1 MLVHCRIPGAISC
14 PGLMKA
20 TTANIILCL
29 IFLSAFN
36 VAAWALAYKGIWPW
50 QYTWY
55 VYWGETVIIGG
66 LALFAYAKHLLIF
79 FFLLIVVSYMAGLKN
94 ITFMGDMKIPMTFWA
109 LYSLFWL
116 VYFEIRRSMLGY
128 SIRQLHPTGQL
139 VYYFTFMAL
148 AVGGSCALTGLIYF
162 GQAWVTGVHTPLL
175 QQCLA
180 IAIGIPTLTISILKI
195 VDMIGEQH
203 VFYFLLGTYHRPEEK
218 KRIVVFFDMVGS
230 SAAAERLT
238 PKKSMEL
245 IANFIFDAC
254 HSCRI
259 NGGDI
264 VNYTGDG
271 LMVLWP
277 LFQGDRVARAYDTLV
292 ERLETRRAYYE
303 DDFGIVPN
311 FRMGV
316 HAGNVVISQ
325 IGEEKLFLGVYG
337 DVVNTA
343 SRIEQLNKDMGTRI
357 LLSRN
362 VRQYMSKQLQKRTK
376 SLGPV
381 EIRGREEPVEIF
393 TLPD

>member
-1 MLVHCRIPGAISC
+1 
-14 PGLMKA
+14 
-20 TTANIILCL
+20 
-29 IFLSAFN
+29 
-36 VAAWALAYKGIWPW
+36 
-50 QYTWY
+50 
-55 VYWGETVIIGG
+55 
-66 LALFAYAKHLLIF
+66 
-79 FFLLIVVSYMAGLKN
+79 
-94 ITFMGDMKIPMTFWA
+94 
-109 LYSLFWL
+109 
-116 VYFEIRRSMLGY
+116 
-128 SIRQLHPTGQL
+128 
-139 VYYFTFMAL
+139 
-148 AVGGSCALTGLIYF
+148 
-162 GQAWVTGVHTPLL
+162 
-175 QQCLA
+175 
-180 IAIGIPTLTISILKI
+180 
-195 VDMIGEQH
+195 
-203 VFYFLLGTYHRPEEK
+203 
-218 KRIVVFFDMVGS
+218 
-230 SAAAERLT
+230 
-238 PKKSMEL
+238 
-245 IANFIFDAC
+245 
-254 HSCRI
+254 
-259 NGGDI
+259 

-292 ERLETRRAYYE
+292 DRLETRRQYYE
-303 DDFGIVPN
+303 DDYGIVPN

>member
-1 MLVHCRIPGAISC
+1 MNARI
-14 PGLMKA
+14 
-20 TTANIILCL
+20 ANVILSL

-36 VAAWALAYKGIWPW
+36 IAAWMIAHKGLWPW
-50 QYTWY
+50 DYTWY
-55 VYWGETVIIGG
+55 LYWAETMIVGG
-66 LALFAYAKHLLIF
+66 LALFMYAKHLLIF
-79 FFLLIVVSYMAGLKN
+79 FFLLIIVSYMAGLKN

-116 VYFEIRRSMLGY
+116 VYFETRRSILGH
-128 SIRQLHPTGQL
+128 SIRQLHPMGQL
-139 VYYFTFMAL
+139 IYYFTFMAV
-148 AVGGSCALTGLIYF
+148 AVAGSCALTGLIYF
-162 GQAWVTGVHTPLL
+162 GQAYVPGMQATLL

-180 IAIGIPTLTISILKI
+180 IAIGIPTLTISLLKI

-230 SAAAERLT
+230 SAVAERLP

-254 HSCRI
+254 HSCRV

-277 LFQGDRVARAYDTLV
+277 LFQSDKVVRAYDMLIN
-292 ERLETRRAYYE
+292 RLESRRVAYEGSY
-303 DDFGIVPN
+303 GMVPD
-311 FRMGV
+311 FRMGI

-343 SRIEQLNKDMGTRI
+343 SRIEQMNKQMGTRI
-357 LLSRN
+357 LLSRSVRQHMSQN
-362 VRQYMSKQLQKRTK
+362 VRGRTK
-376 SLGPV
+376 SLGKV
-381 EIRGREEPVEIF
+381 EIRGRDEMVEIF
-393 TLPD
+393 TVS

>member
-1 MLVHCRIPGAISC
+1 MR
-14 PGLMKA
+14 A
-20 TTANIILCL
+20 TTANIILIL

-36 VAAWALAYKGIWPW
+36 AAAWMIAYKGMWPW
-50 QYTWY
+50 EYTWY

-66 LALFAYAKHLLIF
+66 LALFVYAKHLLIF
-79 FFLLIVVSYMAGLKN
+79 FFLLILASYMVGLKN

-109 LYSLFWL
+109 MYSLFWL
-116 VYFEIRRSMLGY
+116 VYFEVRRSPLGH
-128 SIRQLHPTGQL
+128 SIRQLHPIGQL
-139 VYYFTFMAL
+139 VYYFSFMAL
-148 AVGGSCALTGLIYF
+148 AVAGSCALAGLIYF
-162 GQAWVTGVHTPLL
+162 GKAIVPGVQSILIE
-175 QQCLA
+175 QCLA
-180 IAIGIPTLTISILKI
+180 IAIGIPTLTIGIVKI

-230 SAAAERLT
+230 SSAAERLT
-238 PKKSMEL
+238 PKKSMEM
-245 IANFIFDAC
+245 IAQFIFDAC
-254 HSCRI
+254 HSCRV

-277 LFQGDRVARAYDTLV
+277 LFQGDRVIRTYDTLV
-292 ERLETRRAYYE
+292 DRLENRREFYE
-303 DDFGIVPN
+303 DAYGIVPN
-311 FRMGV
+311 FRMGI

-357 LLSRN
+357 LFSRA
-362 VRQYMSKQLQKRTK
+362 VRQYMSKHTQKRTK

-381 EIRGREEPVEIF
+381 EIRGRDEPVEIF
-393 TLPD
+393 TLPT

>member
-1 MLVHCRIPGAISC
+1 
-14 PGLMKA
+14 MKA
-20 TTANIILCL
+20 STANILLCL
-29 IFLSAFN
+29 IFLIGFN
-36 VAAWALAYKGIWPW
+36 VSMWMVAHKGMWPW
-50 QYTWY
+50 DYTWY
-55 VYWGETVIIGG
+55 VYWAETMIVGG
-66 LALFAYAKHLLIF
+66 LALFVYAKHLLIF

-116 VYFEIRRSMLGY
+116 VYFEIRRGLLGY
-128 SIRQLHPTGQL
+128 SIRQVNPVWQL
-139 VYYFTFMAL
+139 CYYFMFMGIAI
-148 AVGGSCALTGLIYF
+148 GGSCALTGLIYY
-162 GQAWVTGVHTPLL
+162 GQAWVPGLHTVLL

-180 IAIGIPTLTISILKI
+180 IAIGIPTLTIGLLKI
-195 VDMIGEQH
+195 VDMIGEKH

-230 SAAAERLT
+230 SAAAEKLP

-259 NGGDI
+259 HGGDI

-277 LFQGDRVARAYDTLV
+277 LFQGDKVVRAYDMLV
-292 ERLETRRAYYE
+292 ATIENRRQYYE
-303 DDFGIVPN
+303 DAYGIVPN

-343 SRIEQLNKDMGTRI
+343 SRIEQLNKQMGTRI
-357 LLSRN
+357 LLSRA
-362 VRQYMSKQLQKRTK
+362 VRQHMSERMRTRTR
-376 SLGPV
+376 SLGKV
-381 EIRGREEPVEIF
+381 EIRGRDEMVEVF
-393 TLPD
+393 TLS